1 MLAARAIHC
10 LQVKCCLQH
19 FEIEEH
25 CRTNSSDSVLLSH
38 KKSSEGHIFSIQN
51 VCRSEYR

>member
-51 VCRSEYR
+51 VCRNEYR